1 VNSYR
6 GAEKEWVDLD
16 TADHTG
22 AELVVYLYDT
32 TGGVGVYARQAT
44 KGRALVMSVAPISPN
59 PSRVFA
65 TRGGTNF

>member
-32 TGGVGVYARQAT
+32 TGGGGGVR
-44 KGRALVMSVAPISPN
+44 
-59 PSRVFA
+59 PS
-65 TRGGTNF
+65 GYQGTGTGHVRSIDFPQSEQGFCDTWGY